1 MLLQASC
8 LPVHPMWP
16 ALAAAGQVLS
26 PLNLPV
32 FLFPFCFTSPISSSV
47 WRKFSI
53 LRAPVVKLGQLG
65 KSRTVFLTLIPSAES
80 LLSCK
85 VICSQF
91 RTLGPGHLW
100 GHSAHPNVFVPLWFF
115 SFRIWNLFLSNTFSL
130 DLKMFSKVIW
140 SLAAGVSEH
149 ELTVSVTWMV
159 PIRSCCHVLTDA
171 VLIHS
176 SVPSLWPL

>member
-1 MLLQASC
+1 MHPTW
-8 LPVHPMWP
+8 PV
-16 ALAAAGQVLS
+16 LAATGRVLS

-32 FLFPFCFTSPISSSV
+32 FLFSFCFTSPISSSG
-47 WRKFSI
+47 WRKFST

-65 KSRTVFLTLIPSAES
+65 TVFLTLIPSAES
-80 LLSCK
+80 FLSCK

-100 GHSAHPNVFVPLWFF
+100 GHSAHPNVFAHLWFF
-115 SFRIWNLFLSNTFSL
+115 SFRMWYPFLSNTFSL

-149 ELTVSVTWMV
+149 ELTVSVSWMV
-159 PIRSCCHVLTDA
+159 PIRSCCRVLTDA

>member
-8 LPVHPMWP
+8 LPVHPAWP
-16 ALAAAGQVLS
+16 ALAAAGRVLL
-26 PLNLPV
+26 PLNLPM
-32 FLFPFCFTSPISSSV
+32 FLFSFCFTSPISSSG
-47 WRKFSI
+47 WWFST

-100 GHSAHPNVFVPLWFF
+100 GHSAHPNVFAHLWFF
-115 SFRIWNLFLSNTFSL
+115 PFRIWYLFLSNTFSL

-140 SLAAGVSEH
+140 ILAAGVSEH
-149 ELTVSVTWMV
+149 ELTVSVSWMV